1 MGRRR
6 VTHTFDA
13 FHRAVTA
20 YQKKTMTSVEAS
32 KAYGVPESTIRKNKA
47 KFKTHV
53 GGGRPRT
60 LSTSQE
66 DYLVALLQQLE
77 SIGVRLTKENLSKI
91 TGDFVRKS
99 KGDQQI
105 DSESWISIDTMSFFE
120 IFHRSWSTLVPRLLQ
135 KTCGKN
141 KDDQRSQI
149 RERSS

>member
-6 VTHTFDA
+6 ATYTFDA

-47 KFKTHV
+47 KIRTHV
-53 GGGRPRT
+53 GGGRPRI

-66 DYLVALLQQLE
+66 DYFVALSQQLE

-91 TGDFVRKS
+91 TGDFVRKL
-99 KGDQQI
+99 KGDQEI
-105 DSESWISIDTMSFFE
+105 DSKSQVSIDTMSFFRN
-120 IFHRSWSTLVPRLLQ
+120 IS
-135 KTCGKN
+135 
-141 KDDQRSQI
+141 
-149 RERSS
+149 